1 MFKSLLGTQ
10 SSTRSSH
17 SSRHRHRRDR
27 DDDDDDSRSKSSS
40 HSHHRKSSR
49 HHSSSSKHKS
59 SRSDD
64 RDADRHSSS
73 RRSSRRYEDDDDGA
87 RSIITPSEIATLD
100 GERST
105 FGDDPNEHYKE
116 RRALRRGHGDD
127 DSMLDQDSRDSRRR
141 ERETYSEELRYRD
154 DAPSAVGSD
163 LRDSSLRDRDLY
175 WGEPRRRSRDRY
187 NDGDDRRNRSSRRY
201 DEPSADDRYE
211 PATRSERRSRT
222 LEDRAI
228 PEDQRPIEPAG
239 RRRTAASGTQSSRSP
254 LYPTD
259 TNYPLPTTSGPGDI
273 PQSSYGYPPPTSGSY
288 PPADSSQQPP
298 LVGSAAE
305 YYGDQG
311 QSVPNQP
318 GFTPSAI
325 SPSGPEYGPPSMP
338 IPQFDQHEAGP
349 SGPPPQHGTGTVALG
364 GMAAGA
370 AGYGI
375 NSVMSGGLPHSGS
388 PNTSPTIPGSMPAD
402 TPSNSLPNAPTN
414 TLPGS
419 YHESPTN
426 YAPSGYP
433 EDQPQHHSSSSHGGL
448 AALGATAGIAA
459 AAGLAA
465 NAYHNSHHNSH
476 GNGQQPPYPHNQQ
489 QHYTGG
495 FQPGNLAYQRRQQ
508 GPLRKFVDFWRDPEG
523 VALYE
528 EYSEITGTCKYC
540 FEPGTTSRDAPRKHN
555 RYRRRPSNDSFGGR
569 SRVDKLSRY
578 GSSEEEGHHK
588 SSNRKSWLAAGLAA
602 YVGKSLFD
610 KRKKDHRDR
619 SPSSRRPK
627 SSSSS
632 SVGGRGAPSYGQVT
646 VSEYSHPP
654 STIGGGRK
662 LDKYDSRSDVSKP
675 SLSAHSRSKSEGH
688 RRRDRSRSSSSD
700 SKSGRSGLKT
710 AAIAAGALGSA
721 AAMSSASHARKER
734 RVRAGSRS
742 RSRRK
747 ARRRYSSSSSSSM
760 IDISRPSTK
769 KGLAS
774 FSNFFSAPSEK
785 SRTGRTSPRKKQ
797 RNLFGLGSTYYSSSD
812 DADLAF
818 GSGFL
823 KSRTSKKG
831 KGRKRDEDIDH
842 KLIGLGATAAGLAA
856 SASIANG
863 KRHHGLIAVKERK
876 SKHEAPA
883 DDAWESVSDESSS
896 ADSGLAY
903 GGPSSN
909 SRDSFTSDS
918 GTSKWRWRWGSSKK
932 KKVSQPLEYPNKQDA
947 YGPNSQASFA
957 PPSSTH
963 SLPSMQN
970 VDPIPASE
978 QSLTPYR
985 DGRNSTGGPSAFD
998 TTKPMR
1004 ISHSE
1009 NTELGHPKPVAPISD
1024 SFYTRGDHE
1033 SEKPKPTFKEIAP
1046 AVAGAVAGAA
1056 LIGTAHEYYNDHPL
1070 KDSKG
1075 PATADVSKP
1084 KDVSSVQ
1091 GNREHHGA
1099 YSDAGPVQHRQ
1110 NQIMPAPPASLPG
1123 KYDQGPLADDVRVDR
1138 SRKARDDSDISTRK
1152 AERRRRNSSPALE
1165 DHYTY
1170 VTPSDLSKRSSAGKG
1185 VQFDLTKEQQD
1196 KEMRQLELEGE
1207 KAARR
1212 YQRDEEPASDPESRI
1227 SKSKRLH
1234 RPEISPPLPDEKF
1247 EEPLSDKDAE
1257 SRPTSARVA
1266 FPVISGAAAV
1276 AADRM
1281 IDEKKRKREERRK
1294 ERRGH
1299 SESEVGS
1306 SIVSR
1311 QRFDSPERRF
1321 VEEPGDL
1328 IEKPLPN
1335 PKTKPTYENYA
1346 TYFVPPEL
1354 RRESSAESVPESTP
1368 VPKPGAAKFRV
1379 IEPRSSPLDTELTRA
1394 ESTKR
1399 TNLPWP
1405 VPDLNLIEPTPPQSR
1420 TSSVLS
1426 HSGETKDLPVADP
1439 IVTVPEQ
1446 AAAQE
1451 DRDDTHDSLRDKIAG
1466 HTAASETP
1474 LPGVPGA
1481 AKKLSSDRDMEI
1493 IPSKAGARELPPSA
1507 EIPSPP
1513 QHMPGEFG
1521 DDIDFAA
1528 TLAAGTAMSGFD
1540 PSIVTDNPT
1549 YHRRASPPR
1558 SEGGHRDMREEPP
1571 VSHARHVP
1579 ERESLPLANKE
1590 EVQTVPAHQI
1600 EESPSEAGQGTFARD
1615 VQDLPPKD
1623 ADSFPAPE
1631 TPAAKLSKKDRKK
1644 QKAAQKKSR
1653 NAGEKDL
1660 ELDWEE
1666 QPAITASKSTEADR
1680 EVRPGNINEPKAA
1693 SRDLFDVD
1701 DKPGKDYRDLSSK
1714 GMVNEREEVP
1724 GNERETW
1731 QDAEEDIRP
1740 RDNST
1745 KTKPVDITSPAREF
1759 GDQLPDNKPHASMP
1773 GDFEDV
1779 WADIGPVGGKDKP
1792 SVPADKGPADEPE
1805 LAITEKSKKSK
1816 GKSKQ
1821 GAADEPGPV
1830 ASETTGPSTREF
1842 EIDEPVD
1849 RNVESSTATSVP
1861 DIVGLERGKSKSKR
1875 RSKRYAELI
1884 DSRSEVGDSSKPDDD
1899 NVSVVS
1905 RAKSEAAKDSAKSS
1919 DKSRGFFGLFGSS
1932 SSADKKSSTQERD
1945 RSPPLSEVSTSSK
1958 KKKKSK
1964 KDCHADEDAI
1974 KADDNDLPASRDIES
1989 VNADDADNDNQ
2000 QRQKSKDRKKDRK
2013 SRYEQIVESGKASD
2027 DEDKNRH
2034 DASRQAKNDT
2044 LDKEQPSG
2052 PFLDDSPG
2060 ITSVPTGT
2068 LEQEAPA
2075 AAAEKAS
2082 DGVSA
2087 SISTFPL
2094 PLNLPSRGRSRS
2106 VTPLPGEKVV
2116 DLPTQSHS
2124 RPSSRSRSPPDTAK
2138 RVSWRGGFNFGDPN
2152 SSPTAIPI
2160 QLRRPPSTPDR
2171 GAHDGQVSPS
2181 RPKSGHKRPK
2191 STEFKTNRE
2200 FRPLWL
2206 VERHTSKTE
2215 LPEEETY
2222 PSLPSS
2228 KSTSRMSSVEDL
2240 RAKALEDEEST
2251 DIFSTPRRRPS
2262 LHVAT
2267 NDSSFDV
2274 DILGSQQATPT
2285 AHSFKPQDRK
2295 PKEKPKYEFHSP
2307 SELLEGP
2314 MSSRSALS
2322 DVPAIPDN
2330 RVKETEIMDL
2340 QNLPPLPESPVHEDP
2355 KSREL
2360 DITPEVSQDVQSTS
2374 HHEPEVEAAEIPA
2387 ETLSETISLEHLPPL
2402 PDSRPS
2408 TPTAEQ
2414 GVEKEAP
2421 AEDIDRSL
2429 TPRPTHREL
2438 DEAPANT
2445 PTMILAPDSGHAT
2458 PTQLS
2463 PTYRASEASEY
2474 ESVDEDHFVDASS
2487 QAPMSPSYQKDFNSP
2502 TTPTQLP
2509 DNSEPQGAVTL
2520 PPSAT
2525 AFFAHGIPD
2534 EGSISK
2540 DTDSESVMTVTK
2552 DDSFGEEPKPSAG
2565 SINDSELELP
2575 SEGAKEPEDETE
2587 VPAPPKSKKNKKK
2600 KKKNLNAEPVSTAK
2614 SVEPEPEVRPAA
2626 EPAPESAAEPV
2637 SGSQTEEQA
2646 PLNISTDTISTTA
2659 TDHAPSEEPA
2669 LSTGIGEE
2677 SSLEPIKEDL
2687 VAGPVSNKSKKG
2699 KNKKGRKNKSVI
2711 DFVEEPSQGPNE
2723 SSASISTRKDGL
2735 AITQDEGLENPTR
2748 EAVGAQLDDTVID
2761 SVPDINSQLQHAR
2774 PGVVDAIPPTAKL
2787 PDTEKDLKRDSVSGE
2802 VLAGDVPLPVA
2813 DLEEIDALNFVL
2825 DEPEPIAATT
2835 AQKTDHVPLSPEQKP
2850 QDIPLPLPCAEET
2863 DLLKNTNEMS
2873 ADEPALLDRTSG
2885 VTSPSF
2891 PHEPPVTEV
2900 APPLAD
2906 TDIHKTESEGRG
2918 QSEGPEPAARMEGI
2932 PMGDASHE
2940 SNFPAATDVH
2950 GHGQLLPKLE
2960 EDILPTPSSADQVD
2974 EKGIHSGT
2982 DMFFDA
2988 ARDVDAPAKHE
2999 FPDDLA
3005 DKEPEPNTPTI
3016 KSEELAEPEPKQKK
3030 KKGKKGK
3037 KDRKNSTSLDN
3048 IQASASTEQPLAE
3061 SPEVP
3066 VRSNETEEA
3075 PTVALNEETAEQPS
3089 TEEGSLSAKGAEVL
3103 PLSTNDDAN
3112 AAEPGVIAND
3122 TPPHIPE
3129 DNSSQDVRPTSMQ
3142 SKKQMKKDKKK
3153 QALLDSKLDETVPE
3167 ASNVEEDIEKS
3178 TLAVHDK
3185 TPATEEI
3192 SQDQPV
3198 NKGERDIPIVTP
3210 AVFEEPKDT
3219 HALVDIPVDEA
3230 EPPKEDMLLTD
3241 AKLEVPTQV
3250 DVRDERAV
3258 KEDTNIIEAT
3268 EGSEAMRFNLPD
3280 EEARLQAE
3288 TIPSTE
3294 ETAVKPAKAKKD
3306 KKGKKGK
3313 KHREVLSLED
3323 EGQSSEKTKPVDGQP
3338 SVTLDAEPS
3347 TLGSPLAEEKPTEP
3361 VGSLSMDADDAPV
3374 ETHVE
3379 KALTG
3384 KEKKKRKKNRSV
3396 STIDEAQPV
3405 QKSSPPDVPEV
3416 DTEAQGSIPLEVQ
3429 NDPQNT
3435 EVSEPLAEAPS
3446 IVDKL
3451 PTESERIE
3459 TFHEQELASDNIPM
3473 DSQASEQVAEQ
3484 PLDIDALGMEHQ
3496 PLEPSTRTASEI
3508 KDTLEGVQALEA
3520 HKNENL
3526 QEVDPRSLE
3535 SSALH
3540 QPLPFESTPAE
3551 PQPLVEE
3558 PSETIKES
3566 PAPADSPGVSE
3577 PLGEEPTNSD
3587 KLPME
3592 ASGEKSQPVK
3602 GKKKKKRNQSQSLDE
3617 EPQAVESSSLI
3628 QESSIKTPRDE
3639 PSDPEKD
3646 VPAEQRDD
3654 EPLETLGDKEV
3665 HVQQD
3670 MQIEPPED
3678 KLQPVD
3684 IAPSEVPV
3692 DTPLS
3697 SKEKKKKRKKKG
3709 QSMSIDEEPKAT
3721 ESLAPVND
3729 LLAGPLKDAPEE
3741 ALRDIE
3747 AQKDLCV
3754 DKHLQTQEEEPPKP
3768 QDGSYQ
3774 ATEPLAP
3781 IEDSSAETLRDM
3793 PSESQPY
3800 ENMALVKDTP
3810 VDSGSSKTRQGEPTD
3825 IPQDRQPETQQIGD
3839 SDSIEGEPVTIIEDT
3854 RPEVSEPAEGG
3865 QPKSIPPHVLEH
3877 EPKGILDENQ
3887 PEPKLSNPQDQIPV
3901 ELTDDKRP
3909 NVHHVSI
3916 QEEQEE
3922 APVVPHEEQALSQLE
3937 NSEPK
3942 VESAELEDDSRLKP
3956 RSDQTAEN
3964 QKGDAVESHEGQ
3976 STDIV
3981 DTASVEPPV
3990 ELTSTPKDKKK
4001 KKKKGQSKAL
4011 DDDTEVIETPT
4022 PVDQI
4027 PADAM
4032 DQPVPETPIEKPLT
4046 AKEKKKLKKHQKK
4059 LSLEQESQPVTAPG
4073 VVDTLS
4079 VETQKDQ
4086 DLEVGTS
4093 LPHSGETHVEQPL
4106 LNQGAGKD
4114 QETPHLEGEPIPKET
4129 GRPSETLAVEPS
4141 TEESPAI
4148 GNDLPEQ
4155 HTDKPLSAKE
4165 RKRKKRQ
4172 EKAAASLEDE
4182 PGAKEESVSRESTL
4196 DETLGTELIPEERTP
4211 EKPLSAKEK
4220 KKKKKNQED
4229 QAAGEEFFAKPE
4241 EVPGTSESMPVEILA
4256 QEAQAVD
4263 DTLAEVP
4270 FEQSLTAKEK
4280 KKGKKG
4286 KKSKQSVDWT
4296 DEVPQPPQEVEIP
4309 RESQAEASIL
4319 TESTTTTAV
4328 IASAEPLQENI
4339 EDTSQGLKEQPTDVA
4354 STQPGMVEMDIGR
4367 TDPRIAEPQGD
4378 GGEVETGNP
4387 DEDGKEFQLSKSQKK
4402 NKSKKKAEVS
4412 CWTDEIPPTQ
4422 VDNGPAIPHTELGSQ
4437 QQSLPF
4443 DKEPLKLPDTAA
4455 NASDALRN
4463 DALDNLPATDAD
4475 LTISESK
4482 PSHSLANIDGQPEDV
4497 TIVEEK
4503 PMETPVNDAIRTDMF
4518 SLPESAGETTE
4529 QHLAPE
4535 KTQEGTEASLWIQS
4549 TGPGPSLDDQIM
4561 ENIQESATENPAD
4574 ESLPDKSKGLSS
4586 TGLGDAHTDPSIPE
4600 LEDQPKSIPP
4610 SLSLFSRPDVQ
4621 GRLVDLGGTGGLVDT
4636 TNSEPIKA
4644 QEIQVGKNET
4654 KTPESGPIDFT
4665 ISEEIGEHSL
4675 LEQSQAEISDA
4686 MQEIPTELPNPEES
4700 GLALAST
4707 EQSTAGDNDSATIP
4721 LDRHTT
4727 DDVPVSIIPQL
4738 ATVSDETPAQDT
4750 SKVSKKE
4757 KKKKKKKGVMLE
4769 GEPAVVPE
4777 LPEIKMQTL
4786 PEEPSAPEPLISG
4799 MEEEPQRT
4807 LSKKEQKAAKKKARG
4822 AVADVVES
4830 GFKEDVEAVNS
4841 TPNAPRITAD
4851 ITETTDFNKVDDAPT
4866 TEEPAEV
4873 GIEKTHGLE
4882 TQPIST
4888 VMTVDSPG
4896 KDTVT
4901 PPIPP
4906 LLDDDMAEPEAVG
4919 AAADI
4924 SYKSTWDEGSGPRKK
4939 SKKQKKRAKGT
4950 VTSQTETDDPGEL
4963 KDPEP
4968 ATQLAKEEPAQE
4980 SVLSDRSS
4988 KGNKKKIKKDVRGL
5002 NGDVDAPVA
5011 KENKIEAHTIDAPV
5025 CPDVDMP
5032 VAGEAASPKED
5043 EVNNER
5049 EMDTASLDLQL
5060 SGDYEAMNDTPEIQH
5075 TVLPKTMTPGIGD
5088 FSEDTAPKGD
5098 EVPEGN
5104 PVETFPGETG
5114 QKPKGGSM
5122 SEIQDTTAPQSG
5134 AETVAFGNAAVEE
5147 RGPDQDVPFEEKSDA
5162 KVVPMSRQTSQNV
5175 ADSAMEIDSCFKED
5189 SQPAAMENAAVDE
5202 STNKD
5207 VPMKDLGAEPSV
5219 EQTASDFHHP
5229 KEPAM
5234 TLSQETQST
5243 EPTLDTGASPVGTEN
5258 SPQLADNR
5266 ETAVPY
5272 HISIGP
5278 LQGEDSW
5285 PSTERKG
5292 EEVKK
5297 SKKSKGKGKALEKV
5311 KGETE
5316 TPLFETQE
5324 LQAPSNAK
5332 HEMTESVEPTTG
5344 PAPKQPEEEAV
5355 PSKEEGQ
5362 PEAKGPVAE
5371 DHGWTETT
5379 EIGSQD
5385 LAIPQQDPLENPDP
5399 LSELVHEFVSGP
5411 STEPPPGDEAAFL
5424 ATNAKENKPRNK
5436 QNEKPAV
5443 VESEQQPED
5452 LPLPKSVVEPD
5463 IPAEVTVEN
5472 PKASSEEIPEPEAE
5486 FLPNVTKRK
5495 GKKTKVKG
5503 KRPGN
5508 VESTIETG
5516 ERHSEAT
5523 RDLSREPEELVKS
5536 NEPIFPSKSEPGSR
5550 PEEDI
5555 SPSVTSKKVKK
5566 TKKYKMQLPEDLV
5579 ADTTK
5584 TQLLTPEPELATK
5597 LTSLESL
5604 EAPDWSR
5611 NHEPLLGG
5619 DKAARQ
5625 GTGPSEDLTIS
5636 QALDIGAPSGAD
5648 LEPANLA
5655 SEDVQVLDKSMAEPE
5670 AMIPTPKR
5678 EYNDDPFLVE
5688 SSSKERSS
5696 ALLFHSSPSTRD
5708 FGYMTPATHDIHDQ
5722 HQECPSTPTPMH
5734 LHKSIETDKPLHHAD
5749 DTTPH
5754 ALLSTPEK
5762 EIPGPT
5768 TAKDIAP
5775 KATEQARPSLEPP
5788 SLFGGPYGLAERERS
5803 VSRSVSP
5810 PKTPLGTIE
5819 EHSPISVPYEVQ
5831 HPPAFPPLTP
5841 DAAPAS
5847 RGPDKKQQ
5855 AQPQTWA
5862 TATPALNPVHTPES
5876 TPPKLRR
5883 VKSRRSSDLKAA
5895 SERDPRRGRTRTPS
5909 PSLSQ
5914 EEQEYREDEEARQ
5927 LPSSSTYDP
5936 VTDKGKA
5943 PLRGMAADVYEG
5955 WGDVQGAPPLSP
5967 TRPPSVRRRRSL
5979 QRLQELETRL
5989 DQLVS
5994 ENRLLGSSKAAAEKA
6009 IESHAVAQRQHA
6021 RALEARDQTIQNK
6034 ELEIQQLQKSSDW
6047 LKKEITRLTEVNEGL
6062 AAANASYAASRGLD
6076 GGDRSNYKEEWEKS
6090 QRELE
6095 KVRAQYAQ
6103 LSSGLEQMVKH
6114 EVGTALADKD
6124 AEIQLLRD
6132 NLADAQD
6139 KIKELQA
6146 QIQAS
6151 AKDDILIF
6159 HDEDYFDNACQ
6170 KLCQHVQQWVL
6181 RFSKFSDMRV
6191 CRTTSVLRDEKIVDR
6206 FENAILDGTDVDTY
6220 LSDRV
6225 GRRDVFMSVAMTMMW
6240 EYIFT
6245 RYLFGMDREQRQ
6257 KLKTL
6262 EKHLSEV
6269 GPPNAVHKWRATT
6282 LTLLSKRPSF
6292 KELRSQDTEAVVQEI
6307 YRTLSKL
6314 LPPPHELEKTV
6325 LDSLRNV
6332 MRSAVDLSIKMRTQ
6346 RAEYIM
6352 LPPLQPEYDT
6362 NGELLRKVYFNA
6374 ALMNERSGETTSNEE
6389 LEAQRAV
6396 VRMVLFPL
6404 VVKKGS
6410 DEGDGDEEIVV
6421 CPAQVLVARPPKE
6434 RKSSKGLSADR
6445 QSIRSTQSFPSISMA
6460 PSNPSNIM

>member
-1 MFKSLLGTQ
+1 MFKSLLGSQ
-10 SSTRSSH
+10 SSTRSSD

-27 DDDDDDSRSKSSS
+27 DDDDDSRSKTSS

-87 RSIITPSEIATLD
+87 RSIIAPSEIASEAPSRTLD
-100 GERST
+100 GERGT
-105 FGDDPNEHYKE
+105 FGDDPNDHYKE
-116 RRALRRGHGDD
+116 RRARRRGHGDD
-127 DSMLDQDSRDSRRR
+127 DSMLDQDSRDPRRR
-141 ERETYSEELRYRD
+141 ERETYPEELRYRD
-154 DAPSAVGSD
+154 DAAPSAVGSD
-163 LRDSSLRDRDLY
+163 LRDSSRRERDVY
-175 WGEPRRRSRDRY
+175 SGEPRRRSRDRY
-187 NDGDDRRNRSSRRY
+187 NDDDRRNRSSRRY

-222 LEDRAI
+222 LDDRGI

-239 RRRTAASGTQSSRSP
+239 RRRTAASGPERSRSP

-259 TNYPLPTTSGPGDI
+259 TNYPPPTTSGPGDI
-273 PQSSYGYPPPTSGSY
+273 PQSSHRYAPPTSGSY
-288 PPADSSQQPP
+288 PSADSSQQQP
-298 LVGSAAE
+298 LIGSAAE

-311 QSVPNQP
+311 QSVLNQP

-349 SGPPPQHGTGTVALG
+349 SGPPPQHGTGTAALG

-370 AGYGI
+370 AGYGM
-375 NSVMSGGLPHSGS
+375 NSAMSGGSPHSG
-388 PNTSPTIPGSMPAD
+388 PLNTSPTVPGSMPAD
-402 TPSNSLPNAPTN
+402 MPSNSLPNAPSN
-414 TLPGS
+414 TLPGT

-433 EDQPQHHSSSSHGGL
+433 EDRPQHHSSSSHGGL

-465 NAYHNSHHNSH
+465 NAYHNPHHNSH
-476 GNGQQPPYPHNQQ
+476 GNGQQTLYPHNQQ
-489 QHYTGG
+489 QNYTGG
-495 FQPGNLAYQRRQQ
+495 FQQGNLTYQRRQQ

-528 EYSEITGTCKYC
+528 EYSEITGTCRYC

-555 RYRRRPSNDSFGGR
+555 RYRRRPSHDSFGGR

-578 GSSEEEGHHK
+578 GSSEEEGHQK

-610 KRKKDHRDR
+610 KRKKDSRDR
-619 SPSSRRPK
+619 SPSIRRPK

-654 STIGGGRK
+654 STIGGGQK
-662 LDKYDSRSDVSKP
+662 LDRYDSRSDVSKP
-675 SLSAHSRSKSEGH
+675 SISTHSRSKSEGH

-710 AAIAAGALGSA
+710 AAIAAGALGTA

-742 RSRRK
+742 RSPRK

-760 IDISRPSTK
+760 IDISRPSAK

-797 RNLFGLGSTYYSSSD
+797 RNFFGLGSTYYSSSD

-863 KRHHGLIAVKERK
+863 RRHHGLIAVKERK

-883 DDAWESVSDESSS
+883 DDVWESVSNESSS

-918 GTSKWRWRWGSSKK
+918 GTSKWRWRWGSSKR
-932 KKVSQPLEYPNKQDA
+932 KKVSQPLEYPNKKDG
-947 YGPNSQASFA
+947 YGRNSQTSFA
-957 PPSSTH
+957 PPSSSY

-985 DGRNSTGGPSAFD
+985 DGRNSTGAPSAFD

-1009 NTELGHPKPVAPISD
+1009 NTELDQPKPVAPISD

-1033 SEKPKPTFKEIAP
+1033 SEKPKPIFKEIAP

-1075 PATADVSKP
+1075 PVTAGVSKP
-1084 KDVSSVQ
+1084 KDISSAQ
-1091 GNREHHGA
+1091 SNREHHDS
-1099 YSDAGPVQHRQ
+1099 YNDAGPVKHRQ
-1110 NQIMPAPPASLPG
+1110 NQIMPPPPASFPG
-1123 KYDQGPLADDVRVDR
+1123 KYDQGPPADDVKVDR
-1138 SRKARDDSDISTRK
+1138 SRKARDDSNISTEK

-1185 VQFDLTKEQQD
+1185 VHFDLTKEQQD

-1207 KAARR
+1207 KAASR

-1247 EEPLSDKDAE
+1247 EEPLSDKDTE
-1257 SRPTSARVA
+1257 SWSMPARVA
-1266 FPVISGAAAV
+1266 FPVLSGAAAV
-1276 AADRM
+1276 AADRI

-1294 ERRGH
+1294 ERRGY
-1299 SESEVGS
+1299 SESEAGS
-1306 SIVSR
+1306 SAVSR
-1311 QRFDSPERRF
+1311 QRFDSPDRRF
-1321 VEEPGDL
+1321 VEEPGEL
-1328 IEKPLPN
+1328 AEKPLPN

-1346 TYFVPPEL
+1346 TYFAPPEL
-1354 RRESSAESVPESTP
+1354 RGESSAESVPESTP

-1420 TSSVLS
+1420 TSSVLG

-1439 IVTVPEQ
+1439 IVTVPEHT
-1446 AAAQE
+1446 AAQE
-1451 DRDDTHDSLRDKIAG
+1451 DRDDTHDSVRNKKAA
-1466 HTAASETP
+1466 HTAAPETP
-1474 LPGVPGA
+1474 RPGVPGA
-1481 AKKLSSDRDMEI
+1481 AKKLSSDGDMKI
-1493 IPSKAGARELPPSA
+1493 IPSKAGARELPPSP

-1558 SEGGHRDMREEPP
+1558 SEGGRRDMHEDAQ
-1571 VSHARHVP
+1571 VSHARHIS
-1579 ERESLPLANKE
+1579 EREPLPLASKE
-1590 EVQTVPAHQI
+1590 EVQIVPTHQI
-1600 EESPSEAGQGTFARD
+1600 KGSPSEAGQGTFARD
-1615 VQDLPPKD
+1615 MQGLPSKD
-1623 ADSFPAPE
+1623 ADSPPVPE
-1631 TPAAKLSKKDRKK
+1631 VTAAKLSRKDKKK
-1644 QKAAQKKSR
+1644 QKAVQKKSR

-1666 QPAITASKSTEADR
+1666 QPAITPSKSTEASR
-1680 EVRPGNINEPKAA
+1680 EVRSGNINEPNAA
-1693 SRDLFDVD
+1693 SRDLFDAD
-1701 DKPGKDYRDLSSK
+1701 DKPGKAHCDLSSE
-1714 GMVNEREEVP
+1714 GMVNEHEKAP
-1724 GNERETW
+1724 GYERETW
-1731 QDAEEDIRP
+1731 KDAEEDIRP

-1745 KTKPVDITSPAREF
+1745 KTKLVDISSPVREF
-1759 GDQLPDNKPHASMP
+1759 GGQLPDNKPHASMP

-1792 SVPADKGPADEPE
+1792 FVPADKGPADEPE
-1805 LAITEKSKKSK
+1805 LATAEKSEKKSK

-1821 GAADEPGPV
+1821 GAADEPGPI
-1830 ASETTGPSTREF
+1830 ANETAGTSTREF

-1849 RNVESSTATSVP
+1849 RNVESSTAASAP

-1884 DSRSEVGDSSKPDDD
+1884 DSRPEVGDSSKLDDD

-1905 RAKSEAAKDSAKSS
+1905 RAKSEAAKDSAKGS

-1932 SSADKKSSTQERD
+1932 SSADKKSSRQERD
-1945 RSPPLSEVSTSSK
+1945 RSPPPSEVSTSSK

-1964 KDCHADEDAI
+1964 KDRLVDEDAM

-2013 SRYEQIVESGKASD
+2013 NRYEQIVESGKATD

-2034 DASRQAKNDT
+2034 DTSRQAKNDT

-2068 LEQEAPA
+2068 FEQAPA

-2082 DGVSA
+2082 VGVSA
-2087 SISTFPL
+2087 PISTFPL

-2138 RVSWRGGFNFGDPN
+2138 RISWRGGFNFGDPN

-2160 QLRRPPSTPDR
+2160 QLRRPPSTPER

-2240 RAKALEDEEST
+2240 RAKALENEESA

-2267 NDSSFDV
+2267 NDSSLDV

-2285 AHSFKPQDRK
+2285 AHSFRPQDRR

-2314 MSSRSALS
+2314 MSSRSALG
-2322 DVPAIPDN
+2322 DVPQSPDGTVIPDD
-2330 RVKETEIMDL
+2330 KIQETEFMDL
-2340 QNLPPLPESPVHEDP
+2340 QNLPPLPESPVREDS

-2360 DITPEVSQDVQSTS
+2360 DITPEVSQNVQSTS
-2374 HHEPEVEAAEIPA
+2374 HEPGVQAAEIPA
-2387 ETLSETISLEHLPPL
+2387 ETLSESTSLEHLPPL

-2408 TPTAEQ
+2408 TPTAVQ
-2414 GVEKEAP
+2414 GVETEVL
-2421 AEDIDRSL
+2421 AEDMDRSL

-2438 DEAPANT
+2438 DEAPANI
-2445 PTMILAPDSGHAT
+2445 PTMISAPDSGHAT

-2474 ESVDEDHFVDASS
+2474 ESFDEDHFVDASS
-2487 QAPMSPSYQKDFNSP
+2487 QAPMSPSYQKDINSP
-2502 TTPTQLP
+2502 ITPTQLP
-2509 DNSEPQGAVTL
+2509 DDPEPHGAVTPL
-2520 PPSAT
+2520 TSAT
-2525 AFFAHGIPD
+2525 AFSAHGVPD

-2540 DTDSESVMTVTK
+2540 DTDSEYVMTVTK
-2552 DDSFGEEPKPSAG
+2552 DDNLGEKPKPSSG
-2565 SINDSELELP
+2565 SINDSELELL
-2575 SEGAKEPEDETE
+2575 SERAKEPENETE
-2587 VPAPPKSKKNKKK
+2587 APARSKSKKNKKK
-2600 KKKNLNAEPVSTAK
+2600 KRKNLNVETTSTFQ
-2614 SVEPEPEVRPAA
+2614 SEEPEVRSAA
-2626 EPAPESAAEPV
+2626 EPAPEHV
-2637 SGSQTEEQA
+2637 SGSQTEEKA
-2646 PLNISTDTISTTA
+2646 PLGISTDTISISTTA
-2659 TDHAPSEEPA
+2659 TDHVPSEEPA
-2669 LSTGIGEE
+2669 LSTGIDEE
-2677 SSLEPIKEDL
+2677 SCLESVKEDP
-2687 VAGPVSNKSKKG
+2687 VAGPVANKSKKG
-2699 KNKKGRKNKSVI
+2699 KNKKGRKNKSEI
-2711 DFVEEPSQGPNE
+2711 DSVEKPSQEPDE
-2723 SSASISTRKDGL
+2723 SSASTRKDDF
-2735 AITQDEGLENPTR
+2735 ATTQDEDLENPKR
-2748 EAVGAQLDDTVID
+2748 DIVGAQLDDTVIH
-2761 SVPDINSQLQHAR
+2761 SASDINSQLQYAR
-2774 PGVVDAIPPTAKL
+2774 PGVVDAIPPMADL
-2787 PDTEKDLKRDSVSGE
+2787 PDTEQDLKEYPGSGE
-2802 VLAGDVPLPVA
+2802 VLAADVPLPIA
-2813 DLEEIDALNFVL
+2813 DLEEIEALNLVL
-2825 DEPEPIAATT
+2825 DEPEPTAAPM
-2835 AQKTDHVPLSPEQKP
+2835 AQKEDHLRDNPASLPLSPEQKP
-2850 QDIPLPLPCAEET
+2850 QDIPLPLPSAEEA
-2863 DLLKNTNEMS
+2863 DLLEKTNDMS
-2873 ADEPALLDRTSG
+2873 ANEPAQLDGISA
-2885 VTSPSF
+2885 VTDPSF
-2891 PHEPPVTEV
+2891 LHEPPVTEV
-2900 APPLAD
+2900 APLLAD
-2906 TDIHKTESEGRG
+2906 ADIHEIESGGRG
-2918 QSEGPEPAARMEGI
+2918 QPEDPEPAAWMARI
-2932 PMGDASHE
+2932 PIGNANHE
-2940 SNFPAATDVH
+2940 SNFPTTMDVH

-2960 EDILPTPSSADQVD
+2960 EEILPTPFSANQVD
-2974 EKGIHSGT
+2974 EKDIHSGT
-2982 DMFFDA
+2982 DIFFDA
-2988 ARDVDAPAKHE
+2988 ARDVDALAKHE
-2999 FPDDLA
+2999 LPDELA
-3005 DKEPEPNTPTI
+3005 DKVPEPNTPAI

-3030 KKGKKGK
+3030 KKGKKGR
-3037 KDRKNSTSLDN
+3037 KDRENSASIDN
-3048 IQASASTEQPLAE
+3048 IEASASTEKSLAE

-3075 PTVALNEETAEQPS
+3075 PTVARNEETVEQPS
-3089 TEEGSLSAKGAEVL
+3089 TEEGSLSAKSVETL
-3103 PLSTNDDAN
+3103 TLSTNDDAN

-3122 TPPHIPE
+3122 TPPHISG
-3129 DNSSQDVRPTSMQ
+3129 DNGSQDVRSMSKQ
-3142 SKKQMKKDKKK
+3142 SKKQKKKDKKK
-3153 QALLDSKLDETVPE
+3153 QASLASMLDETVPE

-3185 TPATEEI
+3185 TTASEEI
-3192 SQDQPV
+3192 GQDQPV
-3198 NKGERDIPIVTP
+3198 NKGESDIPIVTP
-3210 AVFEEPKDT
+3210 VLFEEPKST
-3219 HALVDIPVDEA
+3219 RVDIPVDEV
-3230 EPPKEDMLLTD
+3230 EPPKEDTLPTD

-3258 KEDTNIIEAT
+3258 EEASNIIKAT

-3280 EEARLQAE
+3280 EAAK
-3288 TIPSTE
+3288 STE
-3294 ETAVKPAKAKKD
+3294 ETAVKPTKAKKD

-3313 KHREVLSLED
+3313 KNQEVLSLED
-3323 EGQSSEKTKPVDGQP
+3323 EDQSSEKTKPADGQP
-3338 SVTLDAEPS
+3338 PLTLEVEPS
-3347 TLGSPLAEEKPTEP
+3347 TLGSPLAEEKPTKP
-3361 VGSLSMDADDAPV
+3361 VSSLSMDINDVPV
-3374 ETHVE
+3374 ETQVE

-3384 KEKKKRKKNRSV
+3384 KEKKKRNKNRSV

-3405 QKSSPPDVPEV
+3405 QQSSSTDVPEA
-3416 DTEAQGSIPLEVQ
+3416 DTEAQGSLPLEVQ
-3429 NDPQNT
+3429 DDPQNT
-3435 EVSEPLAEAPS
+3435 EVTEPLAEAPS
-3446 IVDKL
+3446 VVDKL
-3451 PTESERIE
+3451 PTESEPIE
-3459 TFHEQELASDNIPM
+3459 ILQEQELVSDNIPM

-3484 PLDIDALGMEHQ
+3484 PLDVDGSRTEHR
-3496 PLEPSTRTASEI
+3496 PSEPSTRTASEI
-3508 KDTLEGVQALEA
+3508 NDTLEGPQALEA
-3520 HKNENL
+3520 HNNDNL
-3526 QEVDPRSLE
+3526 LEAEPRSLE
-3535 SSALH
+3535 DLTLH
-3540 QPLPFESTPAE
+3540 QPSPFESTPAE
-3551 PQPLVEE
+3551 PRPLVEE
-3558 PSETIKES
+3558 PSETFKEPS
-3566 PAPADSPGVSE
+3566 APADKPGVSE
-3577 PLGEEPTNSD
+3577 PLDGKPANSD
-3587 KLPME
+3587 KLSME
-3592 ASGEKSQPVK
+3592 ASGEKSLPVK

-3617 EPQAVESSSLI
+3617 EPQAAESSSLI
-3628 QESSIKTPRDE
+3628 QEASIETSRDE
-3639 PSDPEKD
+3639 PSNPEKD
-3646 VPAEQRDD
+3646 APAEQRDD
-3654 EPLETLGDKEV
+3654 EPLETLGNREV

-3670 MQIEPPED
+3670 VQTKPAED
-3678 KLQPVD
+3678 KLQPID
-3684 IAPSEVPV
+3684 ISSLEAPV
-3692 DTPLS
+3692 DTPLAP
-3697 SKEKKKKRKKKG
+3697 KEKKRKRKKKG
-3709 QSMSIDEEPKAT
+3709 QSISIDEEPKAT
-3721 ESLAPVND
+3721 ETLAPVND
-3729 LLAGPLKDAPEE
+3729 LSADPLKDTPKES
-3741 ALRDIE
+3741 LRDVE
-3747 AQKDLCV
+3747 AQEDFCV
-3754 DKHLQTQEEEPPKP
+3754 DKHFQNQEEKPPNP

-3774 ATEPLAP
+3774 YTKPP
-3781 IEDSSAETLRDM
+3781 VSIEDSSAETLQDM
-3793 PSESQPY
+3793 PLESQPY
-3800 ENMALVKDTP
+3800 ESMALVEDTP
-3810 VDSGSSKTRQGEPTD
+3810 VNPGSSKARQGEPNN
-3825 IPQDRQPETQQIGD
+3825 IPQDKQPETQQTGD
-3839 SDSIEGEPVTIIEDT
+3839 SHSIEGGPIIILEDKP
-3854 RPEVSEPAEGG
+3854 PEVTKSVEGE
-3865 QPKSIPPHVLEH
+3865 QPKSIPSDVLEH
-3877 EPKGILDENQ
+3877 EPKNIMGENQ
-3887 PEPKLSNPQDQIPV
+3887 PEPKLSDPQDPLPA
-3901 ELTDDKRP
+3901 ELTDDKRLDAH
-3909 NVHHVSI
+3909 NVSI
-3916 QEEQEE
+3916 QEEQEG
-3922 APVVPHEEQALSQLE
+3922 APVVPHETQAQSQIE
-3937 NSEPK
+3937 SSEAK
-3942 VESAELEDDSRLKP
+3942 VDSAELEDDSRLKP
-3956 RSDQTAEN
+3956 QSDQSAKN
-3964 QKGDAVESHEGQ
+3964 QKSDAVESHEEQ

-3981 DTASVEPPV
+3981 GKASMEPPM
-3990 ELTSTPKDKKK
+3990 ELTSTSKDKKKK

-4011 DDDTEVIETPT
+4011 DDDTEVIETPA
-4022 PVDQI
+4022 PVDQLH
-4027 PADAM
+4027 ADAV
-4032 DQPVPETPIEKPLT
+4032 DPPVPETPIEKPLT

-4059 LSLEQESQPVTAPG
+4059 LSLEQESQPATTPG

-4079 VETQKDQ
+4079 VETQKEQ
-4086 DLEVGTS
+4086 DLEVDTS
-4093 LPHSGETHVEQPL
+4093 LPNSGGTHVEYPL
-4106 LNQGAGKD
+4106 LDQGFEKD
-4114 QETPHLEGEPIPKET
+4114 QETPPHLKGQLIPEKT
-4129 GRPSETLAVEPS
+4129 GQPSEVLAVGPS
-4141 TEESPAI
+4141 TEESLVI

-4165 RKRKKRQ
+4165 RKKKKRQ
-4172 EKAAASLEDE
+4172 DKATTSSEDE
-4182 PGAKEESVSRESTL
+4182 PVAEEESVSRESTL
-4196 DETLGTELIPEERTP
+4196 DEAYGTESMPEEQTP
-4211 EKPLSAKEK
+4211 EKPVSAKEKK

-4229 QAAGEEFFAKPE
+4229 QAAGEEFLPKPE
-4241 EVPGTSESMPVEILA
+4241 EVPGTSESMSVGFFA
-4256 QEAQAVD
+4256 QEAQDVD
-4263 DTLAEVP
+4263 NTPAEAP
-4270 FEQSLTAKEK
+4270 FEQPLAAKEK

-4286 KKSKQSVDWT
+4286 KKTKQQSVDWT
-4296 DEVPQPPQEVEIP
+4296 DEVPQTPQEVEIP
-4309 RESQAEASIL
+4309 RECQAEASIP
-4319 TESTTTTAV
+4319 TDSTATTAV
-4328 IASAEPLQENI
+4328 IPSAEPPQENI
-4339 EDTSQGLKEQPTDVA
+4339 KDKPQGPKEQPTDVA
-4354 STQPGMVEMDIGR
+4354 SAQPGMVEMHIGR

-4378 GGEVETGNP
+4378 GGEVDTGNP
-4387 DEDGKEFQLSKSQKK
+4387 DEDGKEFQLSNSQKK

-4422 VDNGPAIPHTELGSQ
+4422 VDNGPAIHPTELESQ
-4437 QQSLPF
+4437 QRSLPF
-4443 DKEPLKLPDTAA
+4443 DEESLKQPDTAA

-4463 DALDNLPATDAD
+4463 DALDNLAATDAD
-4475 LTISESK
+4475 LAVSEYK
-4482 PSHSLANIDGQPEDV
+4482 PSHSLANVDGQPEDV
-4497 TIVEEK
+4497 LIVKEK
-4503 PMETPVNDAIRTDMF
+4503 PMETPVNNATRPDMIP
-4518 SLPESAGETTE
+4518 LPESAGETAE

-4535 KTQEGTEASLWIQS
+4535 KTQEGTKVSMEIQS
-4549 TGPGPSLDDQIM
+4549 TGPGPSLDDQVM

-4574 ESLPDKSKGLSS
+4574 ESLPDKIRGLSS
-4586 TGLGDAHTDPSIPE
+4586 TGLGDALTDPSIPE
-4600 LEDQPKSIPP
+4600 LQDQSI
-4610 SLSLFSRPDVQ
+4610 SSRPDAE
-4621 GRLVDLGGTGGLVDT
+4621 GRLVDLGVTGGLIGT
-4636 TNSEPIKA
+4636 TYSEPIKE
-4644 QEIQVGKNET
+4644 QEIQVSKNEP
-4654 KTPESGPIDFT
+4654 KIPESGPIDFT
-4665 ISEEIGEHSL
+4665 ISEKIYEHPPP
-4675 LEQSQAEISDA
+4675 EQSQAEISDA
-4686 MQEIPTELPNPEES
+4686 MQETPTELPKPEEP

-4707 EQSTAGDNDSATIP
+4707 EQSTADDNDSAATP
-4721 LDRHTT
+4721 FDRHTT
-4727 DDVPVSIIPQL
+4727 DDVPVSTIPQL
-4738 ATVSDETPAQDT
+4738 ATVSDETPARDT

-4769 GEPAVVPE
+4769 GEPAVAPE

-4786 PEEPSAPEPLISG
+4786 PEGPSAPEPLIAN

-4807 LSKKEQKAAKKKARG
+4807 LSKKDQKAAKKKARG
-4822 AVADVVES
+4822 AVADVVKS
-4830 GFKEDVEAVNS
+4830 GFKEDVEAFTS
-4841 TPNAPRITAD
+4841 TPNVPNITAD
-4851 ITETTDFNKVDDAPT
+4851 ITETTDFNKVDDAPMT
-4866 TEEPAEV
+4866 AEPAEA
-4873 GIEKTHGLE
+4873 GIEQTHGLE

-4888 VMTVDSPG
+4888 AMTVDSAR
-4896 KDTVT
+4896 KDIVT
-4901 PPIPP
+4901 PPIPS
-4906 LLDDDMAEPEAVG
+4906 LLDKLAEPEPVG
-4919 AAADI
+4919 AAAKI
-4924 SYKSTWDEGSGPRKK
+4924 SHEPTWDEGSGPRKNP
-4939 SKKQKKRAKGT
+4939 KKQKKRAKGT
-4950 VTSQTETDDPGEL
+4950 VTSQTETDAPDEL
-4963 KDPEP
+4963 KGPEP
-4968 ATQLAKEEPAQE
+4968 EIQLVREEPAQE
-4980 SVLSDRSS
+4980 TALSGQSS
-4988 KGNKKKIKKDVRGL
+4988 KGNKKMKKKDVQGL
-5002 NGDVDAPVA
+5002 SGDVEAPVA
-5011 KENKIEAHTIDAPV
+5011 EEKEIDTHTIGEPV
-5025 CPDVDMP
+5025 CPNVDMP
-5032 VAGEAASPKED
+5032 VAGEAASPNED
-5043 EVNNER
+5043 EVNNKR

-5060 SGDYEAMNDTPEIQH
+5060 SGDHEVINDTPEIQH

-5098 EVPEGN
+5098 DVSEEKPI
-5104 PVETFPGETG
+5104 ETFPRETR

-5122 SEIQDTTAPQSG
+5122 SEILDTGIPQSA
-5134 AETVAFGNAAVEE
+5134 AETVVFGGVAVEE
-5147 RGPDQDVPFEEKSDA
+5147 RGPDQEVPFGEKISA
-5162 KVVPMSRQTSQNV
+5162 KVVPMSHQTSQHV
-5175 ADSAMEIDSCFKED
+5175 KDSAMEIDICFKED
-5189 SQPAAMENAAVDE
+5189 SQLAVMENTAVDD

-5219 EQTASDFHHP
+5219 EQAASGFHDSQ
-5229 KEPAM
+5229 EPAM
-5234 TLSQETQST
+5234 TLSQETQGT
-5243 EPTLDTGASPVGTEN
+5243 EPILDTGASPVGTEN
-5258 SPQLADNR
+5258 SPHLADNG
-5266 ETAVPY
+5266 ETVVL
-5272 HISIGP
+5272 HDISIGP
-5278 LQGEDSW
+5278 WQGEETW
-5285 PSTERKG
+5285 QLGEGKG
-5292 EEVKK
+5292 ERVKK
-5297 SKKSKGKGKALEKV
+5297 SKKSKGKGKPLRKDQA
-5311 KGETE
+5311 ETE
-5316 TPLFETQE
+5316 APLFETQE
-5324 LQAPSNAK
+5324 LQAPSSAM
-5332 HEMTESVEPTTG
+5332 HEMTRSVEPVTG
-5344 PAPKQPEEEAV
+5344 LTPEQPEDAV
-5355 PSKEEGQ
+5355 PSQKRGKLK
-5362 PEAKGPVAE
+5362 AKGSVAE
-5371 DHGWTETT
+5371 DLGLTEAT
-5379 EIGSQD
+5379 EIGSQE
-5385 LAIPQQDPLENPDP
+5385 LAIPQQDTLKIPDP
-5399 LSELVHEFVSGP
+5399 LSELVPEFVSGP
-5411 STEPPPGDEAAFL
+5411 STEPPPEDEGAFL
-5424 ATNAKENKPRNK
+5424 TTDEKENTPKNKRN
-5436 QNEKPAV
+5436 ERPAV
-5443 VESEQQPED
+5443 VETEQPKD

-5463 IPAEVTVEN
+5463 IPAEVRAATPN
-5472 PKASSEEIPEPEAE
+5472 ALREEIPEPEAD

-5495 GKKTKVKG
+5495 GKKTKIKG

-5508 VESTIETG
+5508 IESTIETG

-5523 RDLSREPEELVKS
+5523 RELSKEPEELVKS
-5536 NEPIFPSKSEPGSR
+5536 NGPDFPSKIEPGSGL
-5550 PEEDI
+5550 EEDI
-5555 SPSVTSKKVKK
+5555 SPSVKSKVKK
-5566 TKKYKMQLPEDLV
+5566 NKKNIKMQHPEDL
-5579 ADTTK
+5579 AAHTAK

-5597 LTSLESL
+5597 PASLESL

-5611 NHEPLLGG
+5611 KHESHLGG

-5625 GTGPSEDLTIS
+5625 GTGPSEDSTIS
-5636 QALDIGAPSGAD
+5636 QAFDIGAPGNEPSGAD
-5648 LEPANLA
+5648 LEPAYQA
-5655 SEDVQVLDKSMAEPE
+5655 PEDVQVLDKSMAEPE
-5670 AMIPTPKR
+5670 ATIPTPKR
-5678 EYNDDPFLVE
+5678 EYNDDPFSVE

-5708 FGYMTPATHDIHDQ
+5708 FGYMTLATHAIHNQ
-5722 HQECPSTPTPMH
+5722 HEERPSTPTPMH
-5734 LHKSIETDKPLHHAD
+5734 LHKSIETDKPLDLAD

-5762 EIPGPT
+5762 EILEST
-5768 TAKDIAP
+5768 TAKDIAS

-5819 EHSPISVPYEVQ
+5819 EHSAISAPYEAQ
-5831 HPPAFPPLTP
+5831 HSPAFPQLTP

-5847 RGPDKKQQ
+5847 HGPEKKQH

-5862 TATPALNPVHTPES
+5862 TPAVNPVHTPES

-5895 SERDPRRGRTRTPS
+5895 SERDLRRGRTRTPS
-5909 PSLSQ
+5909 PSLSHL
-5914 EEQEYREDEEARQ
+5914 EDEEARQ

-6076 GGDRSNYKEEWEKS
+6076 GGDKSNYKEEWEKS

-6139 KIKELQA
+6139 KIKELQE

-6151 AKDDILIF
+6151 AKDDILVF

-6460 PSNPSNIM
+6460 PSNPSNII